1 MEEKAIEFREK
12 LAELCEEYGMIPV
25 QDEFGY
31 FNIVAI
37 NDDALLDLK
46 TAGIDV
52 EEE

>member
-12 LAELCEEYGMIPV
+12 LAELCEEYGLVPV

-31 FNIVAI
+31 FNIVA
-37 NDDALLDLK
+37 LDEETMLDMR
-46 TAGIDV
+46 TAVIDV

>member
-12 LAELCEEYGMIPV
+12 LVALCEEYGLIPV

-37 NDDALLDLK
+37 DDDTLLDLK
-46 TAGIDV
+46 TAGIDI

>member
-12 LAELCEEYGMIPV
+12 LAELCEEYEMMPC
-25 QDEFGY
+25 QNEFDEY
-31 FNIVAI
+31 FIVNI

-46 TAGIDV
+46 TASIDV